1 MQSRYKAQQHQDMET
16 EWVRSGWREL
26 EGDMLR
32 YYKYFSVA
40 RETDKGRKSGETK
53 QEVRASVKS

>member
-1 MQSRYKAQQHQDMET
+1 MEI

-32 YYKYFSVA
+32 YYKYFSVV
-40 RETDKGRKSGETK
+40 REIDKGRKFGEIK
-53 QEVRASVKS
+53 

>member
-1 MQSRYKAQQHQDMET
+1 
-16 EWVRSGWREL
+16 
-26 EGDMLR
+26 MLR